1 MIVLIAGSS
10 HSGKTLLSQ
19 KLLDKYKFPYISIDH
34 LKMD

>member
-19 KLLDKYKFPYISIDH
+19 KLLDKYKFLIY
-34 LKMD
+34 L